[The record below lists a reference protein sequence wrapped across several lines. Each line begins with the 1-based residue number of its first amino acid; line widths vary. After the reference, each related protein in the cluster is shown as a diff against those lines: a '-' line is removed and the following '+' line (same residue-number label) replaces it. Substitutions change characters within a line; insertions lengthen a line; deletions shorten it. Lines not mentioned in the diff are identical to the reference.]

1 VRNSTLLLAPE
12 LFASEGG
19 IPRILQSYLR
29 ALSELSGPDRRIS
42 LLALNDTMLDSRDL
56 RRCDPASRVHDWRMC
71 SRSKY
76 HFVRTALSM
85 SRHCDRIVCGHVA
98 QLPVAL
104 LAKVFNPDLSYYLV
118 AHGIEVWRRFTL
130 AEKLALRGAHRILC
144 VSDFTRR
151 EMAKHISLP
160 PEKYAVLYNALESE
174 PSRDPVPPPSSPPVI
189 LTIARLSA
197 AERYKG
203 VDHLIQA
210 MPAIRAARPD
220 VVLKVVGRG
229 DDLGRMQTLV
239 RKLELGRSV
248 ELMGYV
254 DDKRLR
260 QELSACTLFALPSE
274 KEGFG
279 LVYLEAM
286 NAGRPCLAARAGG
299 APEVISVD
307 SGLLVDYGDVNGI
320 AERCLAALNRTWD
333 PEAIRAHAARFS
345 YSQFRERLGS
355 LLNG

>member
-1 VRNSTLLLAPE
+1 MKNSTLLLAPE

-19 IPRILQSYLR
+19 IPRILQNYLR
-29 ALSELSGPDRRIS
+29 AISELAGPARHVS
-42 LLALNDTMLDSRDL
+42 LLALNDRMLDSRDL
-56 RRCDPASRVHDWRMC
+56 RRCDPALRVKDWRMC
-71 SRSKY
+71 AGSKY
-76 HFVRTALSM
+76 RFVRAALAM
-85 SRHCDRIVCGHVA
+85 SRTCDRIVCGHVA

-104 LAKVFNPDLSYYLV
+104 LARMLNPGLRYFVV
-118 AHGIEVWRRFTL
+118 AHGIEVWRPFTM
-130 AEKLALRGAHRILC
+130 AERLALRGAHRILC

-151 EMAKHISLP
+151 EMAKHLSLP
-160 PEKYAVLYNALESE
+160 ADKYAVVYNALENE
-174 PSRDPVPPPSSPPVI
+174 PSLEPMSPPRSPPVI

-203 VDHLIQA
+203 VDHLIEA

-220 VVLKVVGRG
+220 VVLKVIGRG
-229 DDLGRMQTLV
+229 DDLGRMHALV
-239 RKLELGRSV
+239 RKLELGRAV

-260 QELSACTLFALPSE
+260 QELQACSLFALPSE

-286 NAGRPCLAARAGG
+286 NVGRPCLAARSGG
-299 APEVISVD
+299 APEVISSD
-307 SGLLVDYGDVNGI
+307 AGLLVDYGDVNGI
-320 AERCLAALNRTWD
+320 AHRCLEALARTWD
-333 PEAIRAHAARFS
+333 PVAIRTQASRFS
-345 YSQFRERLGS
+345 YSQFRDRIGS